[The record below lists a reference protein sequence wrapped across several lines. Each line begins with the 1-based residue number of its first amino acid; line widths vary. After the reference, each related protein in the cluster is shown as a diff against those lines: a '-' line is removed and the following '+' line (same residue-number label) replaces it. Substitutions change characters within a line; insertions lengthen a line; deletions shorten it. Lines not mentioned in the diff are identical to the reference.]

1 MSGVFDDHLS
11 KFQASQ
17 NNMTQNM
24 EQLKELYTDTPED
37 RAGQINKAVQGIALA
52 HNSVIGAYET
62 GKAMYNNVRNGRLT
76 RGLLK
81 DQNKAL
87 HDKVS
92 GLTQE
97 GKDKLNDVLASGRD
111 KADDI
116 QGKAAVM
123 VDNQRSGD
131 NAAQV
136 TAIKEVAPVE
146 PVAAPAPA
154 AAAPAAA
161 APTTTVDN
169 LPSGTPETGELG
181 QEQRYAKDKATGRTL
196 EDTSQFEGDR
206 FAAPQQG
213 QGLSSLITED
223 HATPDL
229 GGVGQQLS
237 NVVNKGN
244 TLPGLATDDT
254 KTLTTANKLSKGLE
268 EGGAFTDEFP
278 IIGTSLEVLGGLTQ
292 LGSSIYSLL
301 HKAPGPTTSIDV
313 SKVSAGQIGGNFS
326 QITGAGSSGVQ
337 SA

>member
-37 RAGQINKAVQGIALA
+37 RAGQINKAVQGVALA

-62 GKAMYNNVRNGRLT
+62 GKAMYNNVKNGRLT

-81 DQNKAL
+81 EQNQAL

-92 GLTQE
+92 GLTQQ

-116 QGKAAVM
+116 QGKAAAM

-136 TAIKEVAPVE
+136 TAIKEAAPAE
-146 PVAAPAPA
+146 AVAAPE

-161 APTTTVDN
+161 PATTVDN
-169 LPSGTPETGELG
+169 LPSGTPETGALG
-181 QEQRYAKDKATGRTL
+181 QEQRFEKDKATGRTL

-213 QGLSSLITED
+213 QGLTSLITED

-254 KTLTTANKLSKGLE
+254 KALTTANKLSKGLE

-292 LGSSIYSLL
+292 LGSAIYGAF
-301 HKAPGPTTSIDV
+301 HKAPAPTTSIDV
-313 SKVSAGQIGGNFS
+313 SKVSAGQVGGNFS

>member
-1 MSGVFDDHLS
+1 
-11 KFQASQ
+11 
-17 NNMTQNM
+17 
-24 EQLKELYTDTPED
+24 
-37 RAGQINKAVQGIALA
+37 
-52 HNSVIGAYET
+52 
-62 GKAMYNNVRNGRLT
+62 MYNNVRNGRLT

-81 DQNKAL
+81 EQNQAL

-116 QGKAAVM
+116 QGKAAAM

-136 TAIKEVAPVE
+136 TAIKEAAPAE
-146 PVAAPAPA
+146 AVAAPAASAP

-161 APTTTVDN
+161 PATAVDN
-169 LPSGTPETGELG
+169 LPSGTPETGALG

-229 GGVGQQLS
+229 GPVGQQLS

-254 KTLTTANKLSKGLE
+254 KALTTANKISKGLE

-292 LGSSIYSLL
+292 LGSAIYGAF
-301 HKAPGPTTSIDV
+301 HKAPAATTSIDV
-313 SKVSAGQIGGNFS
+313 SKVSAGQVGGNFS